1 MNTLEKL
8 QHRIKLLEPAF
19 RMVESVEAWNEN
31 EHLVLPNMFA
41 AIDDDSEWGDTSL
54 SHIFVEEIVPMVS
67 DEMANE
73 LMDWQ
78 MTGLSFLLVNK
89 KDVLIRHAD
98 KFFQFVVSNPNATG
112 SVCSSVISNI
122 YKYISEENIEI
133 FLDSMESDRQF
144 GRWGLFQLCRNKNLT
159 REQAIRI
166 AKHDASTIEELFRHF
181 SVPELIEFSQ
191 EAPTW
196 VISGIAKVVSMDNEE
211 LVEWLRTHK
220 NANVR
225 KALAQNPRADR
236 GLLTM
241 LTVDTKKSVINAAL
255 KALGAA

>member
-122 YKYISEENIEI
+122 Y
-133 FLDSMESDRQF
+133 
-144 GRWGLFQLCRNKNLT
+144 
-159 REQAIRI
+159 
-166 AKHDASTIEELFRHF
+166 
-181 SVPELIEFSQ
+181 
-191 EAPTW
+191 
-196 VISGIAKVVSMDNEE
+196 
-211 LVEWLRTHK
+211 
-220 NANVR
+220 
-225 KALAQNPRADR
+225 
-236 GLLTM
+236 
-241 LTVDTKKSVINAAL
+241 
-255 KALGAA
+255 